1 MIKGRFTLPGE
12 TGMEEEIK
20 KLVDL
25 WGVDAIRDS
34 DGTKLSQ
41 ELIDMGLTVYSTL
54 CLVRADNEWVK
65 QNPECTQQ
73 IVLMTE
79 EYTAKDS
86 ELSIDIMAT
95 FFADQFKPNTDAQDY
110 WQVIDRT
117 TGSETKDWEYDG
129 KNVIIHNAEK
139 YHSYTVSFFAYQIW
153 EPVSMYNH
161 ITNNWTTEHELT
173 VDPRQPK
180 ARAHILDRLEKWL
193 TAHPKTDVVRFTTF
207 FYCFDLIYNQ
217 YGKEKMVNWFGYAS
231 CASPYAFKEFEKEY
245 GYALCAED
253 IADNNRYNTPFK
265 NPSKKY
271 LDWIDFNSK
280 FVSQLAKE
288 CVDLVHKHNK
298 KAIMFLGDHWAGT
311 EPYGKYFPSIGLD
324 AVVGAAGDGV
334 TTRMIT
340 DIPVKETEARFY
352 PYFFPDIFHEGG
364 DPVGESMP
372 IWIKCRRAMMRKP
385 AARMGY
391 GGYLSLALKFPD
403 FVEHVTEIANQ
414 FKAIHINGANPYKA
428 GFKVAMLNSWGK
440 IKSWQTHQVAHSLW
454 NQRCYSY
461 LGVME
466 AMAGFPFD
474 IEFIDFE
481 DVKNGRLDEFG
492 VVINMGDAGTAW
504 SGGENWKDSEVV
516 AKIREWVDN
525 GGGFIGVGEPTACD
539 RNGRFFALSDV
550 LGVEKEIGFT
560 ASTNKPVVTA
570 DRNHFITEDTAGTID
585 YGEGMNMIYPIGGT
599 KVLDTDNGS
608 SNLTVNTYGKGRS
621 VYLAGLPYSNE
632 NARLL
637 LRAIYWSAGRED
649 EMKKYYS
656 SNPDTECHA
665 FPETGKIC
673 VVNNTDKEQDT
684 TVYADGKTMD
694 IKLSPMESMWI

>member
-1 MIKGRFTLPGE
+1 
-12 TGMEEEIK
+12 
-20 KLVDL
+20 
-25 WGVDAIRDS
+25 
-34 DGTKLSQ
+34 
-41 ELIDMGLTVYSTL
+41 
-54 CLVRADNEWVK
+54 
-65 QNPECTQQ
+65 
-73 IVLMTE
+73 
-79 EYTAKDS
+79 
-86 ELSIDIMAT
+86 
-95 FFADQFKPNTDAQDY
+95 
-110 WQVIDRT
+110 
-117 TGSETKDWEYDG
+117 
-129 KNVIIHNAEK
+129 
-139 YHSYTVSFFAYQIW
+139 
-153 EPVSMYNH
+153 
-161 ITNNWTTEHELT
+161 
-173 VDPRQPK
+173 
-180 ARAHILDRLEKWL
+180 
-193 TAHPKTDVVRFTTF
+193 
-207 FYCFDLIYNQ
+207 
-217 YGKEKMVNWFGYAS
+217 
-231 CASPYAFKEFEKEY
+231 
-245 GYALCAED
+245 
-253 IADNNRYNTPFK
+253 
-265 NPSKKY
+265 
-271 LDWIDFNSK
+271 
-280 FVSQLAKE
+280 
-288 CVDLVHKHNK
+288 
-298 KAIMFLGDHWAGT
+298 
-311 EPYGKYFPSIGLD
+311 
-324 AVVGAAGDGV
+324 
-334 TTRMIT
+334 T

-560 ASTNKPVVTA
+560 ASTNKPVVTV

-585 YGEGMNMIYPIGGT
+585 YGEGMNMIYPIGST